1 MKVSKIIEAI
11 NDKREK
17 YIKTYRTFPNRI
29 EISNKYLI
37 ELYLHFLYLQD
48 IPYWE
53 LKTLFGMEIVIN
65 NNIEKIED
73 IKVL

>member
-17 YIKTYRTFPNRI
+17 YIRMYRTFPKRI
-29 EISNKYLI
+29 KISNKYLI
-37 ELYLHFLYLQD
+37 DLYLHFLYLQD

-53 LKTLFGMEIVIN
+53 LKTLYDMEIIRNDNV
-65 NNIEKIED
+65 KRLKD
-73 IKVL
+73 ITVY

>member
-1 MKVSKIIEAI
+1 MKVSKIIETI

-17 YIKTYRTFPNRI
+17 YIKMYRTFPKRI

-65 NNIEKIED
+65 ND
-73 IKVL
+73 IKKIKDITVW

>member
-1 MKVSKIIEAI
+1 MKINKIIETI

-17 YIKTYRTFPNRI
+17 YIRTYRIFPKRI

-37 ELYLHFLYLQD
+37 ELYIHFLYLQD

-53 LKTLFGMEIVIN
+53 TKALFGMEIVRN
-65 NNIEKIED
+65 DNIKRIKDIE
-73 IKVL
+73 VY

>member
-1 MKVSKIIEAI
+1 MKANKIIETI

-17 YIKTYRTFPNRI
+17 YITMYRTFPKRI

-48 IPYWE
+48 IPFWE
-53 LKTLFGMEIVIN
+53 VKTLYGMEIIRN
-65 NNIEKIED
+65 DNIKKIKD
-73 IKVL
+73 IKVY